1 MVRGA
6 ESASKEDVGRR
17 RKCGGVLGSGQPR
30 MGPPE
35 ASSIREGSGPH
46 ASHQPA
52 SLLHAADSQDRGL
65 LGEVR
70 TAAGA
75 PGRMG

>member
-1 MVRGA
+1 MLGGE
-6 ESASKEDVGRR
+6 ESVVGRLA
-17 RKCGGVLGSGQPR
+17 LGSPAWGPR
-30 MGPPE
+30 KHRPSGK
-35 ASSIREGSGPH
+35 EGSGPH

-52 SLLHAADSQDRGL
+52 SRLHAADSQDRGL